1 MLQEI
6 RSAVLLLVFCSA
18 AGLLFH
24 FLLPEG
30 GVSRTA
36 RTLISLVMLSAV
48 CTPLFGVMEYLGATV
63 EEKGVFGSFGE
74 PDTAASRDLYR
85 QTVEAAVADACGEI
99 VKKYTRVPRKIT
111 VSAHIT
117 EDNGIRIEHVRIVFD
132 APPEGRKGIEEEI
145 AKECGVI
152 PEIRVEQQND

>member
-36 RTLISLVMLSAV
+36 RTLI
-48 CTPLFGVMEYLGATV
+48 T
-63 EEKGVFGSFGE
+63 
-74 PDTAASRDLYR
+74 
-85 QTVEAAVADACGEI
+85 
-99 VKKYTRVPRKIT
+99 
-111 VSAHIT
+111 
-117 EDNGIRIEHVRIVFD
+117 
-132 APPEGRKGIEEEI
+132 GRS
-145 AKECGVI
+145 
-152 PEIRVEQQND
+152 

>member
-1 MLQEI
+1 MLHEI
-6 RSAVLLLVFCSA
+6 RSAVLLLAFCAA

-36 RTLISLVMLSAV
+36 RALISLVMLSAV
-48 CTPLFGVMEYLGATV
+48 CAPLFGVMEYLGASV
-63 EEKGVFGSFGE
+63 GENGVFGSFGE

-85 QTVEAAVADACGEI
+85 ETVEAAVGNVCGEI
-99 VKKYTRVPRKIT
+99 VKKYTNVPRKIT
-111 VSAHIT
+111 VNAHIT
-117 EDNGIRIEHVRIVFD
+117 EENGIRIEHVRIVFD
-132 APPEGRKGIEEEI
+132 APPEGREHIEEEI

-152 PEIRVEQQND
+152 PEIRVERKND